1 MMKRLFLILL
11 LAASAMS
18 LDARKLTIL
27 HMNDTHSHIEPERTG
42 SRKGHG
48 GVIEQAAVID
58 SVRAAE
64 GKRNVLLLHGG
75 DFSQG
80 TSYLTFFPQ
89 NPCCML
95 QL

>member
-42 SRKGHG
+42 ALRTT
-48 GVIEQAAVID
+48 A
-58 SVRAAE
+58 
-64 GKRNVLLLHGG
+64 
-75 DFSQG
+75 
-80 TSYLTFFPQ
+80 
-89 NPCCML
+89 
-95 QL
+95 